1 MTLSLAIAGYMDSS
15 LFVVAMP
22 VKQRVS
28 RVFKSISELL
38 VQFLQLLG
46 LSVLAII
53 TDNSWLLNV
62 EVLQNL
68 ACARCETHMREH

>member
-1 MTLSLAIAGYMDSS
+1 MTLSFAIAGYMDSS

-46 LSVLAII
+46 LSVLAILRI
-53 TDNSWLLNV
+53 IHD
-62 EVLQNL
+62 
-68 ACARCETHMREH
+68 C